1 MQFTHEEGS
10 IAVGELHGGKA
21 ACFDGI
27 TAKHVK
33 YDGDTIISVLVLLF
47 NDV

>member
-1 MQFTHEEGS
+1 MKSE
-10 IAVGELHGGKA
+10 VLLLGELHGGKA

-33 YDGDTIISVLVLLF
+33 YAGDTVISVLVLLF